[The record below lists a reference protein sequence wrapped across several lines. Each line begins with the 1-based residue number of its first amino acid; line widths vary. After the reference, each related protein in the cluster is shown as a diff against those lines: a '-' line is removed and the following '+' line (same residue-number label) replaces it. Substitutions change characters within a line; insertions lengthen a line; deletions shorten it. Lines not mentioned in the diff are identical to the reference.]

1 MSSVKGKFVGSN
13 DEYKKLRVLI
23 RKRAKYVA
31 DRLFDDY
38 VSGPISTKI
47 IPFCI
52 ICGSEEN
59 ITDEHV
65 LPRWVFENDS
75 SRSFTIDVNQLP
87 KRYIGATVPACL
99 HCNSVILNDIE
110 RDIQKTLSLVDLQRR
125 YYTTDEWDNVIRWL
139 EIIDYKFQVFD
150 MITKFLA
157 HRKMGF
163 IPAIANY
170 PIAVIR
176 DLSEFSVK
184 SKCRHA
190 LKRISRKDKNARA
203 QSLMVGRTIQKS
215 FHYFHTS
222 GQFIHL
228 EIPTYNKAF
237 FYFFKREFDDDEI
250 MRKEALDI
258 IGYVYGSDMIAP

>member
-1 MSSVKGKFVGSN
+1 MNKSHLFVSSK

-23 RKRAKYVA
+23 RKRGKYVA

-38 VSGPISTKI
+38 VSGPITAKPT
-47 IPFCI
+47 PFCI

-65 LPRWVFENDS
+65 LPRWVFENNG
-75 SRSFTIDVNQLP
+75 SRSFTIDINQLP

-110 RDIQKTLSLVDLQRR
+110 KNIQKTLSSVDLQER
-125 YYTTDEWDNVIRWL
+125 YYSSDEWDNVIRWL
-139 EIIDYKFQVFD
+139 EIIDYKFLVLD
-150 MITKFLA
+150 MRTKFLA
-157 HRKMGF
+157 HRKTGF
-163 IPAIANY
+163 IPAIAKY
-170 PIAVIR
+170 PVAVIR
-176 DLSEFSVK
+176 DLSEYSVK
-184 SKCRHA
+184 SKCRLA
-190 LKRISRKDKNARA
+190 LRRISRKDKYARA
-203 QSLMVGRTIQKS
+203 ASLMVGRTIEKS

-237 FYFFKREFDDDEI
+237 FYFYEKEFDDDET
-250 MRKEALDI
+250 MKNEAFKI
-258 IGYVYGSDMIAP
+258 INYVYGQDMIS